1 MYLVLVT
8 NKASNILEDLETLR
22 LLGKVVP
29 EYVMPLEEELIAEAA
44 FDLIFAFD
52 EVISQGY
59 KENVT
64 IAQVKQ
70 NTEMES
76 HEEKLHKMI
85 IQSKINET
93 KDQMKKKAI
102 EIDRTRM
109 EGGRA
114 GGMGAGGGRT
124 PTSYTAPG
132 GGFGGG
138 MGGGGGGSM
147 DAFARP
153 DGPGLSFGGGSSRA
167 EPVSNRIQ
175 KKGMQLGGGK
185 KAGQNFLESL
195 KAEGE
200 SVEDVHHGT
209 TGPFPGAPHP
219 PPLPS
224 EPVFVSIE
232 EKLSAVLNKD
242 GGVEGIE
249 IQGNMSLTV
258 TSPDVDGRLRLKLS
272 HPRGG
277 STEGYQFKT
286 HPNIDKSMHAEQDVL
301 GLKDPSRP
309 FPTGAPLGVL
319 KWRLQ
324 SQDESLLPITINAWP
339 SVSGSDS
346 YVNIEY
352 ESVAEFDLQHVTVVI
367 PLPALASAPQVNQI
381 DGDWKYD
388 ARKSALIWT
397 IEIVDDSNRSGALEF
412 VVPAADPN
420 MFFPVEVSF
429 NATSTLCDVGVAGI
443 VSAETGEPIAKYGS
457 STSLVTDDYR
467 VE

>member
-1 MYLVLVT
+1 MLTLLHCLQNMYLVLVT

-29 EYVMPLEEELIAEAA
+29 EYVMPLEEELVAEAS

-64 IAQVKQ
+64 IAQVRQ
-70 NTEMES
+70 NTDMES

-93 KDQMKKKAI
+93 KDQMKKKAMEI
-102 EIDRTRM
+102 ERSRVDASR
-109 EGGRA
+109 GGPAR
-114 GGMGAGGGRT
+114 GVGT
-124 PTSYTAPG
+124 QPSYAPPG
-132 GGFGGG
+132 GFSSRSDIGT
-138 MGGGGGGSM
+138 

-153 DGPGLSFGGGSSRA
+153 EGRSITSFGTKMEAPSKG
-167 EPVSNRIQ
+167 P
-175 KKGMQLGGGK
+175 KKGMQLGGK
-185 KAGQNFLESL
+185 KAGRDFLESL

-200 SVEDVHHGT
+200 SVEDT
-209 TGPFPGAPHP
+209 APSTFPGAPP
-219 PPLPS
+219 PPPMPS
-224 EPVFVSIE
+224 EPVFVSVE
-232 EKLSAVLNKD
+232 ERLSAVLNKD

-249 IQGNMSLTV
+249 IQGSMSLTV
-258 TSPDVDGRLRLKLS
+258 APDADAHLRIQLS
-272 HPRGG
+272 HPRGSDVG
-277 STEGYQFKT
+277 AYQFKT
-286 HPNIDKSMHAEQDVL
+286 HPNIDKNLHSGEDIL

-324 SQDESLLPITINAWP
+324 SQDEGLLPLAINAWP
-339 SVSGSDS
+339 SISGSDS

-352 ESVAEFDLQHVTVVI
+352 ESQADFDLQQVAIII
-367 PLPALASAPQVNQI
+367 PVPAMAHAPNVNSI

-388 ARKSALIWT
+388 MRKSALVWT
-397 IEIVDDSNRSGALEF
+397 IDIIDDSNKSGALEF
-412 VVPAADPN
+412 VVPAADPSI
-420 MFFPVEVSF
+420 FFPIEVSF
-429 NATSTLCDVGVAGI
+429 QARSTLCDVGVAG
-443 VSAETGEPIAKYGS
+443 VVNAETGDPVKYGS
-457 STSLVTDDYR
+457 STSMVTEDYR